1 MISNVLKNELDQLKN
16 IISVEKSLTWDISY
30 GDVIIYMIQEFKKS
44 KTIMYPI
51 EPKLLLGN
59 SFTEPSLK
67 ISTPMIKTLK
77 KIVVTN
83 VDNKNY
89 VSYTF

>member
-1 MISNVLKNELDQLKN
+1 MINNVLKNELDQLKN
-16 IISVEKSLTWDISY
+16 IISVEKSLTWDMSY
-30 GDVIIYMIQEFKKS
+30 GDVIIYLIQEFIKP

-51 EPKLLLGN
+51 EPKLLFRN
-59 SFTEPSLK
+59 SFSEQSLK
-67 ISTPMIKTLK
+67 ISTPMKKTLK

-89 VSYTF
+89 ISYTF